1 MNRNKFLIHKKAFT
15 LSELIIGLG
24 LLALILLTVI
34 GVFTGGLCGAR
45 KTDKKITAITLA
57 ESMIDTIML
66 MSYNEI
72 ANGIYPPSVDP
83 AGKFPP
89 SPYPE
94 EPSNDLKGK
103 YVYSVI
109 VKDVPGTDGN
119 LKHITVTVTTKGIQG
134 EGDTGVT
141 LTTYKAR

>member
-1 MNRNKFLIHKKAFT
+1 MNRNKFLIRKKAFT

-34 GVFTGGLCGAR
+34 GVFTGGLCGAKKSDR
-45 KTDKKITAITLA
+45 KITAVTLA

-72 ANGIYPPSVDP
+72 PYGSYPPSVDP

-94 EPSNDLKGK
+94 EPSNDFKGK
-103 YVYSVI
+103 YIYSVI
-109 VKDVPGTDGN
+109 VKDIPGTGGN
-119 LKHITVTVTTKGIQG
+119 LKSITVTVTTMGILG